1 MNLSRFRRVKSHLC
15 PGDVSWQRSRASLRC
30 RVRQLAR
37 LLSEGG
43 VICPCCEQGS
53 HACLDFPF
61 PRCLRQCGKNT
72 PELSHVT
79 IETGVSC
86 MRLLT
91 GTWPTDPLFLGCNR
105 DSSHSTLALLYD
117 CTIGLC
123 TPLRIFCVA
132 DFVSPVLRKKVRGEA
147 KQKLHIIVPS
157 LRVFLISRT

>member
-1 MNLSRFRRVKSHLC
+1 MNLSRSRRVKSHLC

-53 HACLDFPF
+53 HALISHSHDVCDNVEKH
-61 PRCLRQCGKNT
+61 PRT
-72 PELSHVT
+72 DVT
-79 IETGVSC
+79 IETGVSS

-147 KQKLHIIVPS
+147 KQKLHIIAPS